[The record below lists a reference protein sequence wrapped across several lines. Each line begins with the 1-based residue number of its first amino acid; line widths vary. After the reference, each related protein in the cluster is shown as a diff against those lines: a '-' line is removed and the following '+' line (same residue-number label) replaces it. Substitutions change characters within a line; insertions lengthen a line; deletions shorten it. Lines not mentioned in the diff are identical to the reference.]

1 MATTAVPA
9 ADWGHEEMTG
19 YFANIARQSGLRFVK
34 SRPLRAG
41 TATHGA
47 YPRSPQ
53 ASPIDMEE
61 VVEVPSILDTNHAML
76 SKTEDPPTRIS
87 EDARLAVR
95 KRTDG
100 LAMSDRPQTRVVS
113 PEIHDQIHGGVPIG
127 GLSGNTSS
135 KGESQTVD
143 PRPTRHIGEEED
155 SVGEQSETIHER
167 RPNEFVTAVSSAE
180 QQEQRAKKYFR
191 RTAEILDG
199 GAVERTDVPTILVQ
213 DIHEWIAAEPMVSGK
228 SEGGEEGKHASSL
241 GMQREV
247 VSPWEP
253 EPSVV
258 RIAGTDG
265 PEYRT
270 RERTIKTIPD
280 IQEQVLDLSIGTINV
295 VIEDDAKPPQPAPAR
310 RSDSGQDKRD
320 SRRSRS
326 RLSRN
331 YL

>member
-87 EDARLAVR
+87 EDARPAVR

-100 LAMSDRPQTRVVS
+100 LAMSDRPQPRVVS

-143 PRPTRHIGEEED
+143 LRPTRHVEKRD
-155 SVGEQSETIHER
+155 SVGEQSETIPEFTS
-167 RPNEFVTAVSSAE
+167 NEFVTTVSSPE
-180 QQEQRAKKYFR
+180 QQEPQAKKHFR
-191 RTAEILDG
+191 GTAEILDG
-199 GAVERTDVPTILVQ
+199 GAVERADVHTILLREIQ
-213 DIHEWIAAEPMVSGK
+213 EWIAAEPVVSEASESGEKGK
-228 SEGGEEGKHASSL
+228 RTSL
-241 GMQREV
+241 PRIQREV
-247 VSPWEP
+247 EPPWESEPGVVHIARTDRP
-253 EPSVV
+253 EDRP
-258 RIAGTDG
+258 
-265 PEYRT
+265 
-270 RERTIKTIPD
+270 RERPMKTIPD
-280 IQEQVLDLSIGTINV
+280 IQEQVLDLSIGTISV
-295 VIEDDAKPPQPAPAR
+295 VIEDDKKPPQLAPAR
-310 RSDSGQDKRD
+310 RSDSGQDKRE

>member
-19 YFANIARQSGLRFVK
+19 YFANIARQSGLRFVE
-34 SRPLRAG
+34 SRPSRAG

-47 YPRSPQ
+47 RPRSPQ

-61 VVEVPSILDTNHAML
+61 VVEVPSTLDTNHAMS

-87 EDARLAVR
+87 EDARLAAK

-100 LAMSDRPQTRVVS
+100 LAMSDRPQPRVVS
-113 PEIHDQIHGGVPIG
+113 PEIHDPIHGGVPVG

-135 KGESQTVD
+135 KGESQTID
-143 PRPTRHIGEEED
+143 PTPTRHPGEED
-155 SVGEQSETIHER
+155 SVGEQSETIHEL
-167 RPNEFVTAVSSAE
+167 RPNEFATAVSSAE
-180 QQEQRAKKYFR
+180 QQAKNYFR
-191 RTAEILDG
+191 RTAEILNG

-213 DIHEWIAAEPMVSGK
+213 DIQEWIAAEPMVSGK
-228 SEGGEEGKHASSL
+228 SEGGEDGKHASSL
-241 GMQREV
+241 GLQREV
-247 VSPWEP
+247 VPPWEP
-253 EPSVV
+253 EPGVV

-295 VIEDDAKPPQPAPAR
+295 VIEDDGKPPQPAPAR
-310 RSDSGQDKRD
+310 RSDSGQDKRE
-320 SRRSRS
+320 SKRSPS